1 MLKGLLKKIGG
12 DSNEREIKRLTPI
25 VEHINALEPEVQ
37 KLSDSAFAEK
47 TANFKERIRRETQ
60 HLQDEVTRAQEKL
73 DAEHDP
79 IEIER
84 LRGELKRRQK
94 ELLDAEERILW
105 EILPEAFALVREAS
119 RRTIGLRHYDVQ
131 LIGGIV
137 LHQGKVAEMRTGEGK
152 TLVATLP
159 LYLNALTGRGAHLVT
174 PNDYLSKFGLQWM
187 GPIYYLL
194 GLKAAVIQSAAGNPD
209 QASFEYDPLYQAED
223 DRYQHLR
230 PITRR
235 EAYEADITYGTNNE
249 FGFDYLRDNMA
260 YRLDQLVQRELHYA
274 IIDEVDSIL
283 IDEARTPLIISAP
296 DEESSE
302 YYVTFARLVRNLR
315 RDEDY
320 TVEEKE
326 RVVLLTESGIAK
338 IEQWLGIDNLYG
350 PEHLHLTPYLEN
362 ALKAHVL
369 FQRDKDYI
377 VKDGEII
384 IVDPFT
390 GRLMYGRRYSEGL
403 HQAIEAKEGV
413 PVQKESLT
421 LATITFQNFFRMY
434 NKLAGMTGTA
444 ATEKEELGKIYG
456 LDVVVIPTN
465 VEWRARQGD
474 LQTRVE
480 RRKYLNPAV
489 LGFKGSSA
497 REHSATT
504 ADELG
509 VPEYRE
515 IDVTLYEK
523 PETGELYYKRIDYP
537 DLIYKTE
544 AAKFRAVV
552 NEIEYWHKQGR
563 PVLVGTV
570 AIETSERLSRML
582 SRRGIPHNVLNA
594 KYHEKEAV
602 IIAQAGRPGAV
613 TIATNMAGRGVDIL
627 LGGNPEGLARDR
639 LRKEGVDLTAIP
651 ALEWDEAL
659 KMLRR
664 GEDPTEKFPT
674 RWAEVLKEEYERV
687 QKDRQKVWELGG
699 LHVIGTERHEARRI
713 DNQLR
718 GRAGRQGDPGSSRFY
733 VSLEDELMRRFGGSS
748 VAGLMDRLK
757 VPDDFPIESK
767 AISKVI
773 ENAQER
779 VEGYNFDIRKRV
791 LEYDSVINKQR
802 EVIYEQRR
810 RILTSA
816 NLRPNILE
824 MVFKTLDNLVDY
836 HTASQWSEEWNLEGL
851 IQDVGAIFP
860 LPETVT
866 PETWTGMRPDE
877 IKEHLHQLAEEAY
890 NRLEAQ
896 VGSEF
901 MREYERFIMLRAV
914 DSRWVR
920 HLTNLE
926 NLRQGI
932 GLRAL
937 AQEDP
942 LVAYQREAHH
952 LYTELVDA
960 ITSDIVHAAYKVPT
974 SPAEPVAQPRYR
986 RVQYG
991 RGDGAAARG
1000 QQQAATPARAP
1011 HRKLGRNDPC
1021 WCGSGKKYKN
1031 CHWRYDHGLGPPP
1044 EDVPTPIARPDGKTQ
1059 VSAAQTEA
1067 VITPVRT
1074 TKKKKKKRKKKRR

>member
-1 MLKGLLKKIGG
+1 MFKSILKKVVG
-12 DSNEREIKRLTPI
+12 DSNEREISRLMPI
-25 VEHINALEPEVQ
+25 VEQVNALEPEVQ
-37 KLSDSAFAEK
+37 KLPDSAFAE
-47 TANFKERIRRETQ
+47 R
-60 HLQDEVTRAQEKL
+60 TRAFKQRIQQETAPL
-73 DAEHDP
+73 REEVRRAEEALVAEQDP

-84 LRGELKRRQK
+84 LRGELYKRRQ
-94 ELLDAEERILW
+94 ELLEAEEEILW

-131 LIGGIV
+131 IIGGIV

-159 LYLNALTGRGAHLVT
+159 LYLNALTGRGVHLVT

-187 GPIYYLL
+187 GPIYHLL
-194 GLKAAVIQSAAGNPD
+194 GLKAAVIQTAAGDPD
-209 QASFEYDPLYQAED
+209 QASFMYDPEYQAED

-230 PITRR
+230 PIKRR
-235 EAYEADITYGTNNE
+235 EAYRADITYGTNNE

-260 YRLDQLVQRELHYA
+260 YSVDRLVQRELHYA
-274 IIDEVDSIL
+274 IVDEVDSIL

-302 YYVTFARLVRNLR
+302 YYVKFAELVRRLR
-315 RDEDY
+315 AGEDY
-320 TVEEKE
+320 TVDEKD
-326 RVVLLTESGIAK
+326 RVVLLTESGISK

-350 PEHLHLTPYLEN
+350 PDHLHLTPYLEN
-362 ALKAHVL
+362 ALKAEVL
-369 FQRDKDYI
+369 YHRDKDYV
-377 VKDGEII
+377 VKDGQII

-413 PVQKESLT
+413 PVQRESLT

-444 ATEKEELGKIYG
+444 ATEKEELMKIYG

-474 LQTRVE
+474 LRTRVE
-480 RRKYLNPAV
+480 KQRYLNPAV
-489 LGFKGSSA
+489 LVFDGNSRRNGGEPDLSQA
-497 REHSATT
+497 EAHG
-504 ADELG
+504 L
-509 VPEYRE
+509 PPYRE
-515 IDVTLYEK
+515 IDVTIYEK
-523 PETGELYYKRIDYP
+523 PETNEIYFKRIDYP
-537 DLIYKTE
+537 DLVYKTE

-552 NEIEYWHKQGR
+552 SEIEYWYRKGR

-582 SRRGIPHNVLNA
+582 ERRGIPHNVLNA

-651 ALEWDEAL
+651 ARAWDEAL

-664 GEDPTEKFPT
+664 GEDPTTKYPE
-674 RWAEVLKEEYERV
+674 RWAEVLKEEYHRV
-687 QKDRQKVWELGG
+687 QRDRKKVWELGG

-733 VSLEDELMRRFGGSS
+733 VSLEDELMRRFGGSRMAS
-748 VAGLMDRLK
+748 IMDRLN
-757 VPDDFPIESK
+757 VPDEVPLESGTVSKLIEG
-767 AISKVI
+767 
-773 ENAQER
+773 AQER

-791 LEYDSVINKQR
+791 LEFDSVINKQR

-810 RILTSA
+810 RILTSP
-816 NLRPNILE
+816 NLRPTI
-824 MVFKTLDNLVDY
+824 MDMIRRTLDAMVDTY
-836 HTASQWSEEWNLEGL
+836 AASQWAEEWDLEGL
-851 IQDVGAIFP
+851 YEEVKTIFDVPAH
-860 LPETVT
+860 V
-866 PETWTGMRPDE
+866 RPDTWREMTANE
-877 IKEHLHQLAEEAY
+877 IKEHLYQLAEEAY
-890 NRLEAQ
+890 NQREATF
-896 VGSEF
+896 GSDF
-901 MREYERFIMLRAV
+901 MRQLERYLMLRAV

-920 HLTNLE
+920 HLTNLD

-942 LVAYQREAHH
+942 LVAFKREAHRM
-952 LYTELVDA
+952 YTELVDA
-960 ITSDIVHAAYKVPT
+960 IQSDIVHAILRYEP
-974 SPAEPVAQPRYR
+974 SPAQETRITAPRYR

-991 RGDGAAARG
+991 RGDGAAERG
-1000 QQQAATPARAP
+1000 QQPARAT
-1011 HRKLGRNDPC
+1011 HRELGRNDPC
-1021 WCGSGKKYKN
+1021 WCGSGKKYKQ
-1031 CHWRYDHGLGPPP
+1031 CHWAADHGLAPP
-1044 EDVPTPIARPDGKTQ
+1044 PDGKQ
-1059 VSAAQTEA
+1059 ARGAGEKVAVAAGGAA
-1067 VITPVRT
+1067 VNVRK
-1074 TKKKKKKRKKKRR
+1074 KKKKKKRKRR